1 MLGAV
6 SSTRFRFG
14 PFELDGGTGEL
25 RKHGIHMRLP
35 KQPSQI
41 LTILLTANRIVT
53 REELR
58 QQTRVAALKLTYRH
72 FKPHP
77 IRHYGELPGRSQRT
91 VPPFCAGGPM
101 EKSFSISVAITG
113 S

>member
-14 PFELDGGTGEL
+14 PFELDSGTGEL
-25 RKHGIHMRLP
+25 RKHGIHLRLP

-41 LTILLTANRIVT
+41 LTFLITANRVVT

-58 QQTRVAALKLTYRH
+58 QQIWSGNTFVDFEHGLNVAVNKLRQALADTAENPRY
-72 FKPHP
+72 
-77 IRHYGELPGRSQRT
+77 IETLPGRGYRLLHQLNS
-91 VPPFCAGGPM
+91 
-101 EKSFSISVAITG
+101 
-113 S
+113 